1 MMTPSLLS
9 ALLQA
14 WKSKLAYLGL
24 IGKGNLEGL
33 QHYFLTRCI
42 LLNIFRFLCIVIML
56 TLYKYIKIIGQ
67 E

>member
-1 MMTPSLLS
+1 MITPSLLS

-24 IGKGNLEGL
+24 IGKRNLAGL
-33 QHYFLTRCI
+33 QHYFLTRYI
-42 LLNIFRFLCIVIML
+42 LLNIFRFLYIVIML
-56 TLYKYIKIIGQ
+56 TLYKDTKNIGQ